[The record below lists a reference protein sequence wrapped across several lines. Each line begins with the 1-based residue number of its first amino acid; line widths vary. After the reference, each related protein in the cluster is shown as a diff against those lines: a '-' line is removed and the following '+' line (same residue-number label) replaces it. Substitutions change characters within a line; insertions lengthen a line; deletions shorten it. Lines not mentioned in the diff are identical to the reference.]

1 MSEEQGTNV
10 RVRAAVLAAVALGAA
25 FLFWLAGR
33 RDGATITTYRSDAAP
48 SAPPVETR
56 QSLDAMAESY
66 FSGGHYDAAIGVY
79 RKILARDPNDANV
92 LNELGLALHYSAKS
106 DAALEALEKATAL
119 DPKLQRAWLSYGFVL
134 KSLGKEKQARAA
146 LKQTIALGPATPQ
159 GLEAQAMLAR

>member
-1 MSEEQGTNV
+1 MSAENEKSYRGFILIFV
-10 RVRAAVLAAVALGAA
+10 AAVIGGVFFHLSKGD
-25 FLFWLAGR
+25 
-33 RDGATITTYRSDAAP
+33 DGARITTSSSAAG
-48 SAPPVETR
+48 APQIETR

-134 KSLGKEKQARAA
+134 KSLGREKQARAA
-146 LKQTIALGPATPQ
+146 LKQTVALGPATPQ